1 MEIITIETQ
10 PTNEKNVA
18 LVKCRF
24 GDINLMGINRGI
36 SLWAELFN
44 ANGGMFDGCYV
55 QIDGSDWTQ
64 WPAGLTPEEDNEY
77 VNAIILKRLGLQK
90 RLKAP
95 YFTSYPNSQYVVQDS
110 NVSFSGVVNGY
121 PKEFTYQWHKNS
133 GIIPDATGSVYS
145 INNVTNTDAA
155 TYLLSV
161 SNSQGTV
168 SGSASLTVIPFATPV
183 ITAQPNNL
191 SLNSGYFGQMFIV
204 ANGVPNPNYQWK
216 KDGVDIVSGIY
227 SSLVFN
233 NVQPENSGIYDVV
246 VSNKVGSVTSSG
258 AMLTVTTGNNY
269 PFMYSDMHS
278 GMNIFNSNITEAT
291 L

>member
-10 PTNEKNVA
+10 PTTEKNVA
-18 LVKCRF
+18 LVNCRF

-55 QIDGSDWTQ
+55 QIDGPDWTQ
-64 WPAGLTPEEDNEY
+64 WPAGLTSEEDNEY
-77 VNAIILKRLGLQK
+77 VSAIILKRLGLQK

-121 PKEFTYQWHKNS
+121 PKEFTYQWFKNS
-133 GIIPDATGSVYS
+133 GILPDATGSVYS

-155 TYLLSV
+155 TYLLTV

-183 ITAQPNNL
+183 ITAQPNDL
-191 SLNSGYFGQMFIV
+191 SLSSGYFGQMYIV
-204 ANGVPNPNYQWK
+204 ANGVPNPNYQWR
-216 KDGVDIVSGIY
+216 KDGVDVVSGIY
-227 SSLVFN
+227 SSLVFT
-233 NVQPENSGIYDVV
+233 NVKEQDAGLYDVIV
-246 VSNKVGSVTSSG
+246 YNNVGSVTSSG
-258 AMLTVTTGNNY
+258 ANLTINTGMSY
-269 PFMYSDMHS
+269 PRMMMATIS
-278 GMNIFNSNITEAT
+278 GAMI
-291 L
+291 

>member
-10 PTNEKNVA
+10 PTAEKNVA
-18 LVKCRF
+18 LVNCRF

-64 WPAGLTPEEDNEY
+64 WPAGLTTEEDNEY
-77 VNAIILKRLGLQK
+77 VSAIILKRLGLQK

-110 NVSFSGVVNGY
+110 NVSFSGIVNGY
-121 PKEFTYQWHKNS
+121 PKEFTYQWFKNS
-133 GIIPDATGSVYS
+133 GILPDATGSVYS

-155 TYLLSV
+155 TYLLTV

-183 ITAQPNNL
+183 ITAQPNDL
-191 SLNSGYFGQMFIV
+191 SLSSGYFGQMYIV
-204 ANGVPNPNYQWK
+204 ANGVPNPNYQWR
-216 KDGVDIVSGIY
+216 KDGVDVVSGIY
-227 SSLVFN
+227 SSLVFT
-233 NVQPENSGIYDVV
+233 NVKEQDAGLYDVV
-246 VSNKVGSVTSSG
+246 VYNNVGSVISSG
-258 AMLTVTTGNNY
+258 ANLTINTGMSY
-269 PFMYSDMHS
+269 PRMMMATIS
-278 GMNIFNSNITEAT
+278 GTMI
-291 L
+291 

>member
-10 PTNEKNVA
+10 PTAEKNVA
-18 LVKCRF
+18 LVNCRF

-55 QIDGSDWTQ
+55 QIDGPDWTQ

-77 VNAIILKRLGLQK
+77 VTAIILKRLGLQK

-110 NVSFSGVVNGY
+110 NVSFSGIVNGY
-121 PKEFTYQWHKNS
+121 PKEFTYQWFKNS
-133 GIIPDATGSVYS
+133 GILPDATGSVYS

-155 TYLLSV
+155 TYLLTV

-183 ITAQPNNL
+183 ITAQPNDLNL
-191 SLNSGYFGQMFIV
+191 SSGYFGQMYIV
-204 ANGVPNPNYQWK
+204 ANGVPNPNYQWR
-216 KDGVDIVSGIY
+216 KDGVDVVSGIY
-227 SSLVFN
+227 SSLIFT
-233 NVQPENSGIYDVV
+233 NVKEQDAGLYDVV
-246 VSNKVGSVTSSG
+246 VYNNVGSVISSG
-258 AMLTVTTGNNY
+258 ANLTINTGMSYPRMMMTTI
-269 PFMYSDMHS
+269 S
-278 GMNIFNSNITEAT
+278 GTMI
-291 L
+291 

>member
-10 PTNEKNVA
+10 PTAEKNVA
-18 LVKCRF
+18 LVNCRF

-77 VNAIILKRLGLQK
+77 VTAIILKRLGLQK

-121 PKEFTYQWHKNS
+121 PKEFTYQWYKNS
-133 GIIPDATGSVYS
+133 GIIPDATGNLYS
-145 INNVTNTDAA
+145 INNVTNEDAA

-168 SGSASLTVIPFATPV
+168 SGSASLTVVPFSAPV
-183 ITAQPNNL
+183 ITAQPNDL
-191 SLNSGYFGQMFIV
+191 SLSSGYFGQMYVV
-204 ANGVPNPNYQWK
+204 ANGVPNPNYQWRK
-216 KDGVDIVSGIY
+216 VGIDIVSGIY
-227 SSLVFN
+227 SSLVFT
-233 NVQPENSGIYDVV
+233 NVKEQDAGLYDVV
-246 VSNKVGSVTSSG
+246 VSNTAGSIISSG
-258 AMLTVTTGNNY
+258 ANLTINTGMSYTNMMMAAISGTT
-269 PFMYSDMHS
+269 
-278 GMNIFNSNITEAT
+278 I
-291 L
+291 

>member
-10 PTNEKNVA
+10 PTAEKNVA
-18 LVKCRF
+18 LVNCRF

-64 WPAGLTPEEDNEY
+64 WPAGLTTEEDNEY
-77 VNAIILKRLGLQK
+77 VSAIILKRLGLQK

-110 NVSFSGVVNGY
+110 NVSFSGIVNGY
-121 PKEFTYQWHKNS
+121 PKEFTYQWFKNS
-133 GIIPDATGSVYS
+133 GILPDATGSVYS
-145 INNVTNTDAA
+145 INNITNTDAA
-155 TYLLSV
+155 TYLLTV

-183 ITAQPNNL
+183 ITAQPNDLNL
-191 SLNSGYFGQMFIV
+191 SSGYFGQMYIV
-204 ANGVPNPNYQWK
+204 ANGVPNPNYQWR
-216 KDGVDIVSGIY
+216 KDGVDVVSGIY
-227 SSLVFN
+227 SSLIFT
-233 NVQPENSGIYDVV
+233 NVKEQDAGLYDVV
-246 VSNKVGSVTSSG
+246 VYNNVGSVISSG
-258 AMLTVTTGNNY
+258 ANLTINTGMSYPRMMMTTI
-269 PFMYSDMHS
+269 S
-278 GMNIFNSNITEAT
+278 GTMI
-291 L
+291 

>member
-10 PTNEKNVA
+10 PTAEKNVA
-18 LVKCRF
+18 LVNCRF

-44 ANGGMFDGCYV
+44 VNGGMFDGCYV
-55 QIDGSDWTQ
+55 QIDGPDWTQ
-64 WPAGLTPEEDNEY
+64 WPAGLTSEEDNEY
-77 VNAIILKRLGLQK
+77 VTAIILKRLGLQK

-110 NVSFSGVVNGY
+110 NVSFSGIVNGY
-121 PKEFTYQWHKNS
+121 PKEFTYQWFKNS
-133 GIIPDATGSVYS
+133 GILPDATGSVYS

-155 TYLLSV
+155 TYLLTV

-168 SGSASLTVIPFATPV
+168 SGSASLTVIPFAAPV

-191 SLNSGYFGQMFIV
+191 SLSSGYFGQMYVV
-204 ANGVPNPNYQWK
+204 ANGVPNPNYQWR
-216 KDGVDIVSGIY
+216 KDGIDIVSGIY

-233 NVQPENSGIYDVV
+233 NVKEQDAGLYDVV
-246 VSNKVGSVTSSG
+246 VSNNVGSVTSSG
-258 AMLTVTTGNNY
+258 ANLTINTGMSY
-269 PFMYSDMHS
+269 IDMMMMSIS
-278 GMNIFNSNITEAT
+278 GIAI
-291 L
+291 

>member
-10 PTNEKNVA
+10 PTAEKNVA
-18 LVKCRF
+18 LVNCRF

-64 WPAGLTPEEDNEY
+64 WPAGLTTEEDNEY
-77 VNAIILKRLGLQK
+77 VSAIILKRLGLQK

-121 PKEFTYQWHKNS
+121 PKEFTYQWYKNS
-133 GIIPDATGSVYS
+133 GILPDATGSVYS

-155 TYLLSV
+155 TYLLTV

-183 ITAQPNNL
+183 ITAQPNDLNL
-191 SLNSGYFGQMFIV
+191 SSGYFGQMYIV
-204 ANGVPNPNYQWK
+204 ANGVPNPNYQWR
-216 KDGVDIVSGIY
+216 KDGVDVVSGIY
-227 SSLVFN
+227 SSLVFT
-233 NVQPENSGIYDVV
+233 NVKEQDAGLYDVV
-246 VSNKVGSVTSSG
+246 VYNNVGSVTSSG
-258 AMLTVTTGNNY
+258 ANLTINTGTSY
-269 PFMYSDMHS
+269 MHMMMATIS
-278 GMNIFNSNITEAT
+278 GAMI
-291 L
+291 

>member
-10 PTNEKNVA
+10 PTAEKNVA
-18 LVKCRF
+18 LVNCRF

-64 WPAGLTPEEDNEY
+64 WPAGLTTEEDNEY
-77 VNAIILKRLGLQK
+77 VSAIILKRLGLQK

-110 NVSFSGVVNGY
+110 NVSFSGIVNGY
-121 PKEFTYQWHKNS
+121 PKEFTYQWFKNS
-133 GIIPDATGSVYS
+133 GILPDATGSVYS

-155 TYLLSV
+155 TYLLTV

-168 SGSASLTVIPFATPV
+168 SGSASLTVVPFSAPV
-183 ITAQPNNL
+183 ITAQPNDL
-191 SLNSGYFGQMFIV
+191 SLSSGYFGQMYIV
-204 ANGVPNPNYQWK
+204 ANGVPNPNYQWR
-216 KDGVDIVSGIY
+216 KDGVDVVSGIY
-227 SSLVFN
+227 SSLVFT
-233 NVQPENSGIYDVV
+233 NVKEQDAGLYDVV
-246 VSNKVGSVTSSG
+246 VYNNVGSVISSG
-258 AMLTVTTGNNY
+258 ANLTINTGTSY
-269 PFMYSDMHS
+269 MHMMMATIS
-278 GMNIFNSNITEAT
+278 GAMI
-291 L
+291 

>member
-10 PTNEKNVA
+10 PTAEKNVA
-18 LVKCRF
+18 LVNCRF

-64 WPAGLTPEEDNEY
+64 WPAGLTTEEDNEY
-77 VNAIILKRLGLQK
+77 VSAIILKRLGLQK

-121 PKEFTYQWHKNS
+121 PKEFTYQWFKNS
-133 GIIPDATGSVYS
+133 GILPDATGSVYS

-155 TYLLSV
+155 TYLLTV

-168 SGSASLTVIPFATPV
+168 SGSASLTVVPFSAPV
-183 ITAQPNNL
+183 ITAQPNDLNL
-191 SLNSGYFGQMFIV
+191 SSGYFGQMYIV
-204 ANGVPNPNYQWK
+204 ANGVPNPNYQWR
-216 KDGVDIVSGIY
+216 KDGVDVVSGIY
-227 SSLVFN
+227 SSLVFT
-233 NVQPENSGIYDVV
+233 NVKEQDAGLYDVIV
-246 VSNKVGSVTSSG
+246 YNNVGSVTSSG
-258 AMLTVTTGNNY
+258 ANLTINTGMSY
-269 PFMYSDMHS
+269 PRMMMATIS
-278 GMNIFNSNITEAT
+278 GAMI
-291 L
+291 

>member
-10 PTNEKNVA
+10 PTAEKNVA
-18 LVKCRF
+18 LVNCRF

-64 WPAGLTPEEDNEY
+64 WPAGLTTEEDNEY
-77 VNAIILKRLGLQK
+77 VSAIILKRLGLQK

-110 NVSFSGVVNGY
+110 NISFTGIVNGY
-121 PKEFTYQWHKNS
+121 PKEFTYQWFKNS
-133 GIIPDATGSVYS
+133 GILPDATGSVYS

-155 TYLLSV
+155 TYLLTV

-183 ITAQPNNL
+183 ITAQPNDL
-191 SLNSGYFGQMFIV
+191 SLSSGYFGQMYIV
-204 ANGVPNPNYQWK
+204 ANGVPNPNYQWR

-233 NVQPENSGIYDVV
+233 NVKEQDAGLYDVV
-246 VSNKVGSVTSSG
+246 VSNNVGSVTSSG
-258 AMLTVTTGNNY
+258 ANLTINTGTSY
-269 PFMYSDMHS
+269 TDMMMASIS
-278 GMNIFNSNITEAT
+278 GTMI
-291 L
+291 

>member
-10 PTNEKNVA
+10 PTAEKNVA
-18 LVKCRF
+18 LVNCRF

-55 QIDGSDWTQ
+55 QIDGPDWTQ

-77 VNAIILKRLGLQK
+77 VTAIILKRLGLQK

-95 YFTSYPNSQYVVQDS
+95 YFTFYPNSQYVVQDS

-121 PKEFTYQWHKNS
+121 PKEFTYQWYKNS
-133 GIIPDATGSVYS
+133 GIIPDATGNVYS
-145 INNVTNTDAA
+145 INNVTNEDAA

-168 SGSASLTVIPFATPV
+168 SGSASLTVVPFSAPV
-183 ITAQPNNL
+183 ITAQPNDLNL
-191 SLNSGYFGQMFIV
+191 SSGYFGQMYVV
-204 ANGVPNPNYQWK
+204 ANGVPNPNYQWR
-216 KDGVDIVSGIY
+216 KDGIDIVSGIY

-233 NVQPENSGIYDVV
+233 NVKEQDAGLYDVI
-246 VSNKVGSVTSSG
+246 VSNNVGSVTSSG
-258 AMLTVTTGNNY
+258 ANLTINTGMSY
-269 PFMYSDMHS
+269 IDMMMMSIS
-278 GMNIFNSNITEAT
+278 GIAI
-291 L
+291 

>member
-10 PTNEKNVA
+10 PTAEKNVA
-18 LVKCRF
+18 LVNCRF

-55 QIDGSDWTQ
+55 QIDGPDWTQ
-64 WPAGLTPEEDNEY
+64 WPAGLTSEEDNEY
-77 VNAIILKRLGLQK
+77 VTAIILKRLGLQK

-121 PKEFTYQWHKNS
+121 PKEFAYQWYKNS
-133 GIIPDATGSVYS
+133 GIIPDATGNIYS
-145 INNVTNTDAA
+145 INNVTNEDAA

-168 SGSASLTVIPFATPV
+168 SGSASLTVIPFAAPV

-191 SLNSGYFGQMFIV
+191 SLSSGYFGQMYVV
-204 ANGVPNPNYQWK
+204 ANGVPNPNYQWR
-216 KDGVDIVSGIY
+216 KDGIDIVSGIY
-227 SSLVFN
+227 SSLVFT
-233 NVQPENSGIYDVV
+233 NVKEQDAGLYDVV
-246 VSNKVGSVTSSG
+246 VFNNVGSVTSSG
-258 AMLTVTTGNNY
+258 ANLTINTGMSY
-269 PFMYSDMHS
+269 TDMMMMSIS
-278 GMNIFNSNITEAT
+278 GIAI
-291 L
+291 

>member
-10 PTNEKNVA
+10 PTAEKNVA
-18 LVKCRF
+18 LVNCRF

-64 WPAGLTPEEDNEY
+64 WPAGLTTEEDNEY
-77 VNAIILKRLGLQK
+77 VSAIILKRLGLQK

-110 NVSFSGVVNGY
+110 NVSFSGIVNGY
-121 PKEFTYQWHKNS
+121 PKEFTYQWFKNS
-133 GIIPDATGSVYS
+133 GILPDATGSVYS

-155 TYLLSV
+155 TYLLTV

-168 SGSASLTVIPFATPV
+168 SGSASLTVVPFSAPV
-183 ITAQPNNL
+183 ITAQPNDL
-191 SLNSGYFGQMFIV
+191 SLSSGYFGQMYIV
-204 ANGVPNPNYQWK
+204 ANGVPNPNYQWR
-216 KDGVDIVSGIY
+216 KDGVDVVSGIY
-227 SSLVFN
+227 SSLVFT
-233 NVQPENSGIYDVV
+233 NVKEQDAGLYDVV
-246 VSNKVGSVTSSG
+246 VYNNVGSVTSSG
-258 AMLTVTTGNNY
+258 ANLTINTGMSY
-269 PFMYSDMHS
+269 PRMMMATIS
-278 GMNIFNSNITEAT
+278 GAMI
-291 L
+291 

>member
-10 PTNEKNVA
+10 PTAEKNVA
-18 LVKCRF
+18 LVNCRF

-64 WPAGLTPEEDNEY
+64 WPAGLTTEEDNEY
-77 VNAIILKRLGLQK
+77 VSAIILKRLGLQK

-110 NVSFSGVVNGY
+110 NVSFSGIVNGY
-121 PKEFTYQWHKNS
+121 PKEFTYQWFKNS
-133 GIIPDATGSVYS
+133 GILPDATGSVYS

-155 TYLLSV
+155 TYLLTV

-168 SGSASLTVIPFATPV
+168 SGSASLIVVPFSAPV
-183 ITAQPNNL
+183 ITAQPNDLNL
-191 SLNSGYFGQMFIV
+191 SSGYFGQMYIV
-204 ANGVPNPNYQWK
+204 ANGVPNPNYQWR
-216 KDGVDIVSGIY
+216 KDGVDVVSGIY
-227 SSLVFN
+227 SSLVFT
-233 NVQPENSGIYDVV
+233 NVKEQDAGLYDVV
-246 VSNKVGSVTSSG
+246 VYNNVGSVTSSG
-258 AMLTVTTGNNY
+258 ANLTINTGTSY
-269 PFMYSDMHS
+269 MHMMMATIS
-278 GMNIFNSNITEAT
+278 GAMI
-291 L
+291 

>member
-1 MEIITIETQ
+1 METITIETQ
-10 PTNEKNVA
+10 PTAEKNVA
-18 LVKCRF
+18 LVNCRF

-64 WPAGLTPEEDNEY
+64 WPAGLTTEEDNEY
-77 VNAIILKRLGLQK
+77 VSAIILKRLGLQK

-110 NVSFSGVVNGY
+110 NVSFSGIVNGY
-121 PKEFTYQWHKNS
+121 PKEFTYQWFKNS
-133 GIIPDATGSVYS
+133 GILPDATGSVYS

-168 SGSASLTVIPFATPV
+168 SGSASLTVIPFAAPV

-191 SLNSGYFGQMFIV
+191 SLSSGYFGQMYVV
-204 ANGVPNPNYQWK
+204 ANGVPNPNYQWR
-216 KDGVDIVSGIY
+216 KDGIDIVSGIY
-227 SSLVFN
+227 SSLVFT
-233 NVQPENSGIYDVV
+233 NVKEQDAGLYDVV
-246 VSNKVGSVTSSG
+246 VFNNVGSVTSSG
-258 AMLTVTTGNNY
+258 ANLTINTGMSY
-269 PFMYSDMHS
+269 TDMMMMSIS
-278 GMNIFNSNITEAT
+278 GIAI
-291 L
+291 

>member
-10 PTNEKNVA
+10 PTTEKNVA
-18 LVKCRF
+18 LVNCRF

-64 WPAGLTPEEDNEY
+64 WPAGLTTEEDNEY
-77 VNAIILKRLGLQK
+77 VSAIILKRLGLQK

-110 NVSFSGVVNGY
+110 NVSFSGIVNGY
-121 PKEFTYQWHKNS
+121 PKEFTYQWFKNS
-133 GIIPDATGSVYS
+133 GILPDATGSVYS

-155 TYLLSV
+155 TYLLTV

-168 SGSASLTVIPFATPV
+168 SGSASLIVVPFSAPV
-183 ITAQPNNL
+183 ITAQPNDLNL
-191 SLNSGYFGQMFIV
+191 SSGYFGQMYIV
-204 ANGVPNPNYQWK
+204 ANGVPNPNYQWR
-216 KDGVDIVSGIY
+216 KDGVDVVSGIY
-227 SSLVFN
+227 SSLVFT
-233 NVQPENSGIYDVV
+233 NVKEQDAGLYDVV
-246 VSNKVGSVTSSG
+246 VYNNVGSVTSSG
-258 AMLTVTTGNNY
+258 ANLTINTGMSY
-269 PFMYSDMHS
+269 PRMMMATIS
-278 GMNIFNSNITEAT
+278 GAMI
-291 L
+291 

>member
-10 PTNEKNVA
+10 PTAEKNVA
-18 LVKCRF
+18 LVNCRF

-77 VNAIILKRLGLQK
+77 VSDIILKRLGLQK

-110 NVSFSGVVNGY
+110 NVSFSGIVNGY
-121 PKEFTYQWHKNS
+121 PKEFTYQWFKNS
-133 GIIPDATGSVYS
+133 GILPDATGSVYS

-155 TYLLSV
+155 TYLLTV

-183 ITAQPNNL
+183 ITAQPNDLNL
-191 SLNSGYFGQMFIV
+191 SSGYFGQMYIV
-204 ANGVPNPNYQWK
+204 ANGVPNPNYQWR
-216 KDGVDIVSGIY
+216 KDGVDVVSGIY
-227 SSLVFN
+227 SSLVFT
-233 NVQPENSGIYDVV
+233 NVKEQDAGLYDVV
-246 VSNKVGSVTSSG
+246 VYNNVGSITSSG
-258 AMLTVTTGNNY
+258 ANLTINTGTSY
-269 PFMYSDMHS
+269 MHMMMATIS
-278 GMNIFNSNITEAT
+278 GRNDLIYANH
-291 L
+291 